1 MKQHDVV
8 VIGAGLTG
16 LSVAYNLKLMG
27 CDVVVLEKENRI
39 GGQIHTYTEDG
50 FTFESG
56 PNTGVVSFPEVAE
69 LFQSL
74 ADRCQLEIARE
85 SSKRRLIWKGD
96 RFHALPSGPVGGLT
110 TPLFS
115 LSDKFRILGEPWRSK
130 GSDPDESVGAL
141 AIRRLGQSFYDY
153 AVDPFVSGVYA
164 GDPMKLTTRYALPK
178 LYNLEARYGSFIRGS
193 IAKAKESGV
202 RSQEM
207 ERSRL
212 ATKKVFSAVGGLQR
226 MVDAMA
232 QGLDI
237 TLGAKE
243 VKVEPQGDGRWSVSY
258 EGGESITCR
267 QVVTTVGAY
276 ALPKMLPFVEEEQTQ
291 TFSSLFYAPIIQA
304 VLGVRDA
311 RGLGVPAFGGLVP
324 SREQKR
330 VLGILFPSSCF
341 SGRAPEGG
349 ALYSYF
355 IGGARHTDYMQKSDE
370 EIREIVIEAF
380 HQMLKYPADMK
391 PDLLRIFRH
400 QHAIP
405 QYWSD
410 SGERFKTIERLQ
422 NLYPGLTLAG
432 NMRDGI
438 GMGNRIHQGAEV
450 AKQLI
455 QKLN

>member
-16 LSVAYNLKLMG
+16 LSVAYNLKLMD

-74 ADRCQLEIARE
+74 GDSCQLEIARE

-115 LSDKFRILGEPWRSK
+115 LSDKFRILGEPWRK
-130 GSDPDESVGAL
+130 PGNDPDESVGAL

-193 IAKAKESGV
+193 IAKAKEPKT
-202 RSQEM
+202 
-207 ERSRL
+207 ERDRM
-212 ATKKVFSAVGGLQR
+212 ATKKVFSALGGLQR
-226 MVDAMA
+226 MVEAMA

-243 VKVEPQGDGRWSVSY
+243 VKVEPQGDGRWVVSY
-258 EGGESITCR
+258 EGGESISCR

-276 ALPKMLPFVEEEQTQ
+276 ALPKMLPFIEEEQLQ
-291 TFSSLFYAPIIQA
+291 TFSRLFYAPIIQA
-304 VLGVRDA
+304 VLGVKDA
-311 RGLGVPAFGGLVP
+311 RGLDVPAFGGLVP
-324 SREQKR
+324 SKEQQR

-370 EIREIVIEAF
+370 EIQNIVLEAF
-380 HQMLKYPADMK
+380 HRMLKYPADMK

-422 NLYPGLTLAG
+422 SQYPGLTLAG

-455 QKLN
+455 QELN